1 MIWESS
7 LRDSAYMPKHLSHL
21 EKSIKRA
28 IWKQKNSSVHKSKDL
43 SYRLAKLDLFFSVI
57 TTLSSLFCLIGIAF
71 FFGINPG
78 DVSDWILTALH
89 CVLCLFT
96 LNILLGYIFSYDTYV
111 KKAGVLKWLVNFLI
125 LINAAVHFLPPL
137 PSPFH
142 YLQANTFLF
151 VSLAGYSIIFLSA
164 KALDAAQ
171 SYRLNPTLI
180 LASSFLVVIASGT
193 FLLMLPK
200 STREPLDLIDALFI
214 STSAVCV
221 TGLSPVD
228 ISQVFTNFGLLILSC
243 LIQIGGLGLI
253 TFTSVFAIFYA
264 GQTSIYNQLLIKDMV
279 YSKTMDALLPT
290 LLYILGLTLMIE
302 AIGAV
307 LIYWSVPAVLFSSNY
322 ERGVFAAFHAMS
334 AFCNAGF
341 SNVKDGLSN
350 PVLMNGS
357 QFFYLV
363 ICFLMFMGSIGFPI
377 LINLKDKLVAAVR
390 QKIGLSFQDETKTRF
405 DLNTKLVLILS
416 AVLTATGAFL
426 FFILE
431 FNGVLKDLPF
441 FSKLVQSLFN
451 SILPRTTGFASVNPA
466 DFHSA
471 TILMICVLMWIGGSS
486 QSMAGG
492 VKVNTIAV
500 LLLNL
505 KSLIFGSRNT
515 SAFNRTIPHD
525 CVMRA
530 YAVAS
535 SSVLAIL
542 FFVFSLMLLE
552 PEHSSQAIIFEV
564 ISAICT
570 VGSSLGLTPNLCWES
585 KALLCCAMFLGRVG
599 LLSVMI
605 GLFSGR
611 CYSEKVFPDENIII
625 N

>member
-1 MIWESS
+1 M
-7 LRDSAYMPKHLSHL
+7 

-28 IWKQKNSSVHKSKDL
+28 LWTQKNSAGLQSKDL
-43 SYRLAKLDLFFSVI
+43 SYRLEKLDLFFTVI
-57 TTLSSLFCLIGIAF
+57 TTLSSLFCPIGIAF
-71 FFGINPG
+71 FYGMNRG
-78 DVSDWILTALH
+78 EASEWILGGLH
-89 CVLCLFT
+89 GALCLFT
-96 LNILLGYIFSYDTYV
+96 LNILLGYIFSYDTYI
-111 KKAGVLKWLVNFLI
+111 KKGGVLKWLVNFLI

-142 YLQANTFLF
+142 YLQANSFLF

-180 LASSFLVVIASGT
+180 LASSFIVVIAAGT

-200 STREPLDLIDALFI
+200 STKEPLDLIDALFI

-253 TFTSVFAIFYA
+253 AFTSVFAIFYA

-279 YSKTMDALLPT
+279 FSKTMDALLPT
-290 LLYILGLTLMIE
+290 LLYILGLTLTVE

-341 SNVKDGLSN
+341 SNVKDGLCN
-350 PVLMNGS
+350 PVLMNGN
-357 QFFYLV
+357 QLFYLE
-363 ICFLMFMGSIGFPI
+363 ICLLMFTGSIGFPI
-377 LINLKDKLVAAVR
+377 LINLKDKLFAAVKQR
-390 QKIGLSFQDETKTRF
+390 LGLSLQDGTQTRF

-416 AVLTATGAFL
+416 AFLTVSGALL

-431 FNGVLKDLPF
+431 YNGVLKDLPF
-441 FSKLVQSLFN
+441 FSKVVQSLFN
-451 SILPRTTGFASVNPA
+451 AILPRTTGFASVNPA
-466 DFHSA
+466 DFHAA

-492 VKVNTIAV
+492 VKVNTVAV

-505 KSLIFGSRNT
+505 RSLIFGSRNT
-515 SAFNRTIPHD
+515 SAFNRTIPND

-542 FFVFSLMLLE
+542 FFIFALMLLE
-552 PEHSSQAIIFEV
+552 PEYSAQAIIFEV

-585 KALLCCAMFLGRVG
+585 KVLLCCAMFLGRVG

-605 GLFSGR
+605 GFFSGR
-611 CYSEKVFPDENIII
+611 RYSEKVFPDENIII

>member
-1 MIWESS
+1 
-7 LRDSAYMPKHLSHL
+7 MPKHLSHL
-21 EKSIKRA
+21 EKSIKRTL
-28 IWKQKNSSVHKSKDL
+28 WTQRNSSGLQPKDL
-43 SYRLAKLDLFFSVI
+43 SYRLEKLDLFFTVI
-57 TTLSSLFCLIGIAF
+57 TTLSSLFCLVGIAF
-71 FFGINPG
+71 FYGMNWG
-78 DVSDWILTALH
+78 AASEWILVGLH
-89 CVLCLFT
+89 GALCLFT

-111 KKAGVLKWLVNFLI
+111 KKAGILKWIVNFLI
-125 LINAAVHFLPPL
+125 LINAVVHFLPPL
-137 PSPFH
+137 SPPFQF
-142 YLQANTFLF
+142 LQANSFLF

-180 LASSFLVVIASGT
+180 LASSFLVVIAAGT

-200 STREPLDLIDALFI
+200 STKEPLDLIDALFI

-228 ISQVFTNFGLLILSC
+228 ISHVFTNFGLLILSC

-253 TFTSVFAIFYA
+253 AFTSVFAIFYA

-279 YSKTMDALLPT
+279 FSKTMDALLPT
-290 LLYILGLTLMIE
+290 LLYILGLTLTVE

-350 PVLMNGS
+350 PVLMNGN
-357 QFFYLV
+357 QLFYLE
-363 ICFLMFMGSIGFPI
+363 ICLLMFTGSIGFPI
-377 LINLKDKLVAAVR
+377 LINLKDKLFAAVKQR
-390 QKIGLSFQDETKTRF
+390 LGLSFQDEVQTRF

-416 AVLTATGAFL
+416 AFLTIAGALL

-431 FNGVLKDLPF
+431 YNGVLKDLPF
-441 FSKLVQSLFN
+441 FSKVVQSLFN
-451 SILPRTTGFASVNPA
+451 AILPRTTGFASVNPA
-466 DFHSA
+466 DFHAA

-492 VKVNTIAV
+492 VKVNTVAV

-515 SAFNRTIPHD
+515 SAFNRTIPND

-535 SSVLAIL
+535 SSVVAIL
-542 FFVFSLMLLE
+542 FFIFSLMLLE
-552 PEHSSQAIIFEV
+552 PEYSAQAIIFEV

-585 KALLCCAMFLGRVG
+585 KVLLCCAMFLGRVG

-611 CYSEKVFPDENIII
+611 RYSEKVFPDENIII